1 MNSGN
6 SILPVIDFKIPD
18 FQIEYNFN
26 RLSWNEILNYSF
38 SKELSFALTS
48 HIPEDPRSE
57 FSFIAINP
65 ILKFTVYSKKISYQ
79 FDGKNPVEF
88 QTDNP
93 FDFIENIFIK
103 KNGVSNSSLDS
114 GGIFLSIGYEFA
126 KFIET
131 EKTVIKSISEN
142 QPLLIG
148 MVPQHI
154 FRRNENNGSVDL
166 IYCNEFSYLP
176 LETRIEHNKP
186 QLTQFEI
193 ETDFHTYKMKIDKLK
208 KYISNGDTYEVNFS
222 HQVNGEFNSSNNYDI
237 WKSLVSSSPSSFF
250 SNMNSGDFSL
260 ISSSP
265 ERFLKIQKNKLVV
278 QPMKGTRKST
288 GNKEADQI
296 QFSDL
301 SNNEKDRAENVM
313 IVDLMRNDI
322 GKISKTG
329 SVKVTELFKIEKYKT
344 VFQMISTIESELKE
358 NITFSDILKAT
369 FPPGSMT
376 GAPKIR
382 TMEIIAELEDQPRE
396 FYSGIIGYYG
406 FDGNAE
412 FSVLIRCLEKTGTKF
427 KAKFGGA
434 VVADSE
440 AENEF
445 EETKIKMSGILNAF
459 GRL

>member
-1 MNSGN
+1 M
-6 SILPVIDFKIPD
+6 
-18 FQIEYNFN
+18 
-26 RLSWNEILNYSF
+26 
-38 SKELSFALTS
+38 SFALTS

-57 FSFIAINP
+57 FSFIAVHPFLN
-65 ILKFTVYSKKISYQ
+65 FTVYSKKITYQ
-79 FDGKNPVEF
+79 FDGNNQVEIP
-88 QTDNP
+88 TNNP
-93 FDFIENIFIK
+93 FEFLETLFVK
-103 KNGVSNSSLDS
+103 TSHSSKSGLDS

-131 EKTVIKSISEN
+131 EKVVTKPISYD
-142 QPLLIG
+142 QPLMFG
-148 MVPQHI
+148 MIPKHI
-154 FRRNENNGSVDL
+154 FRRNERDRSVDL
-166 IYCNEFSYLP
+166 IYCDSFLFQQEEVKT
-176 LETRIEHNKP
+176 ETKIPK
-186 QLTQFEI
+186 LTQFSI
-193 ETDFHTYKMKIDKLK
+193 QTDFLDYKNKIGKLK
-208 KYISNGDTYEVNFS
+208 KYISEGDTYEVNFS
-222 HQVNGEFNSSNNYDI
+222 HQINGEFNTTSNYEI
-237 WKSLVSSSPSSFF
+237 WKSLIVSSPSSFF
-250 SNMNSGDFSL
+250 SSMITGNFSL

-265 ERFLKIQKNKLVV
+265 ERFLKIINNKLIV

-288 GNKEADQI
+288 GNPESDNI
-296 QFSDL
+296 QFSNL
-301 SNNEKDRAENVM
+301 TNSEKDKAENVM

-344 VFQMISTIESELKE
+344 VFQMISTVESELKE

-396 FYSGIIGYYG
+396 FYSGIIGYFG

-412 FSVLIRCLEKTGTKF
+412 FSVLIRCLEKTGQTF

-445 EETKIKMSGILNAF
+445 EETKIKMAGILNAF
-459 GRL
+459 EKNGKSPDH